1 MYEVID
7 KYRFSCAAGSIDS
20 TPAALSSLTA
30 MFIQSYPGYANGEK
44 MRFPQIK
51 SAPHFCG
58 ADQ

>member
-7 KYRFSCAAGSIDS
+7 KYRFNCAAGSLYGAP
-20 TPAALSSLTA
+20 TALSSLTA
-30 MFIQSYPGYANGEK
+30 MLIQSYPGYANGEK
-44 MRFPQIK
+44 MHFPQIK

>member
-7 KYRFSCAAGSIDS
+7 KYRFSYAAGSIDS

-30 MFIQSYPGYANGEK
+30 MLIQSYLGYANGEK
-44 MRFPQIK
+44 MHFPQIK